1 MNKDT
6 GMVVEIKGKTCI
18 ILTPGGEFREVA
30 LPSGNVR
37 LGDEITSAAPAKI
50 PAWWKPLLAAAGVF
64 LLLWA
69 GFLYSGWSN
78 EAVAYVGLDIN
89 PSVELGLNRRQLVC
103 QAGSLDAEGA
113 ALLQKAAVRGL
124 PLEKAI
130 AALLA
135 EAVTSRYLD
144 PARENVV
151 LTTVTAAKDEKRE
164 MPAEQQITRYIENAL
179 RASGARAEVVVVE
192 TAPQVRR
199 QAQEAG
205 LSTGKY
211 LLYLRG
217 AQAGLPVSIEEL
229 KEETLAGLEAKKHF
243 KARDLMRDLT
253 NPAGETRQEKEAEIQ
268 KERDFPGLHRAPD
281 DREKDGIRE
290 QSGNRTQAEETEETI
305 NEKRE
310 TVPGRDKFPGA
321 GEEKE
326 RKAEGGGA
334 KGVSARKDNA
344 MPRR

>member
-135 EAVTSRYLD
+135 EAVTARYLD

-164 MPAEQQITRYIENAL
+164 MPAEQQISRYIENAL
-179 RASGARAEVVVVE
+179 RASGAGAEVVVVE
-192 TAPQVRR
+192 APPQVRR

-217 AQAGLPVSIEEL
+217 AQ
-229 KEETLAGLEAKKHF
+229 
-243 KARDLMRDLT
+243 
-253 NPAGETRQEKEAEIQ
+253 
-268 KERDFPGLHRAPD
+268 
-281 DREKDGIRE
+281 
-290 QSGNRTQAEETEETI
+290 
-305 NEKRE
+305 
-310 TVPGRDKFPGA
+310 
-321 GEEKE
+321 
-326 RKAEGGGA
+326 
-334 KGVSARKDNA
+334 
-344 MPRR
+344 